1 MPSHTKKSAA
11 PAASNKKSK
20 AGLPPN
26 QPSVSAEAALS
37 FLKDTK
43 GVVSLS
49 LGDLAGTLKINAG
62 EAEKVAALFEAQ
74 GYVAREGKSEWMT
87 TAAGE
92 SVSGAKLPR
101 LSRESVEAALVGLKD
116 RIAQA
121 NNDRH
126 VLYRIDAAVA
136 FGDFLLKDRPKVQA
150 ADVGVRLVSREP
162 SAEPRS
168 ATSAK
173 QEQAFLKE
181 LRGKMPMVTLRPYSA
196 WMGVRT
202 HRNLF

>member
-1 MPSHTKKSAA
+1 MPTHIKKSAA
-11 PAASNKKSK
+11 PAASNQKSK
-20 AGLPPN
+20 AGPPSN
-26 QPSVSAEAALS
+26 QPVVSAEAALS

-43 GVVSLS
+43 GVVNWSLS
-49 LGDLAGTLKINAG
+49 DLAGTLKISPG
-62 EAEKVAALFEAQ
+62 EAEKVVALLEAQ

-92 SVSGAKLPR
+92 SVSGARVPR
-101 LSRESVEAALVGLKD
+101 LSRESVEAALAGLKD

-121 NNDRH
+121 NNNRTAP
-126 VLYRIDAAVA
+126 YRIDAAVA
-136 FGDFLLKDRPKVQA
+136 YGDFLLKDRSKVQA
-150 ADVGVRLVSREP
+150 ADVGVRLVSRKE

-181 LRGKMPMVTLRPYSA
+181 LRGKTPTLILRPYSA
-196 WMGVRT
+196 WMSHRT
-202 HRNLF
+202 HRSLL